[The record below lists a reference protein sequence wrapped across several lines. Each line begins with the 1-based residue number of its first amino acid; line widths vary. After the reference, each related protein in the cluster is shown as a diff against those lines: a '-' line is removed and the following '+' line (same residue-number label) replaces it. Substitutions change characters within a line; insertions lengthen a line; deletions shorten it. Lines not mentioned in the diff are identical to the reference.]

1 MSASME
7 SPVPSTVRQ
16 DLRRTMVNH
25 YCQRLGLSA
34 DTAAFQRFR
43 KTYDQLIDWQSK
55 ELLDSLAQAD
65 LRNRESKQRV
75 RR

>member
-1 MSASME
+1 MSVVTNVD
-7 SPVPSTVRQ
+7 PTTRQ

-25 YCQRLGLSA
+25 YCQNLGLSV

-43 KTYDQLIDWQSK
+43 KTYDQLTSEQSK
-55 ELLDSLAQAD
+55 ELLDSLAKVD
-65 LRNRESKQRV
+65 LRNRERQQRM